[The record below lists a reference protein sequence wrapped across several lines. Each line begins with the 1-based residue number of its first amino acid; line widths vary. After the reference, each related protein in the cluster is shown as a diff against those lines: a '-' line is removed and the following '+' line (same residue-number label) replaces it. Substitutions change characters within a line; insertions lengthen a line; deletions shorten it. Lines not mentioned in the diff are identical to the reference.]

1 MRKSL
6 SNRTFLVVG
15 LGLIATTFL
24 GITGALDKWGQ
35 TPQQSNRNVNVIES
49 SSPQQNRYSP
59 VLALAS
65 MPSQQRELQL
75 KQLASAE
82 SSLDRSRASFLL
94 ASDLIKQNRT
104 EEALKQLQGLDKD
117 FPLLA
122 PYILLKQGRVYTSA
136 EETVKAKETWHKLLN
151 KYPDSPA
158 VVEALYLLGKKNP
171 AYWQQAIEQF
181 PYHPLTHQIAH
192 KLLEQNPNQPNLIR
206 LLVKYTPDDKTV
218 DPLRERLVQEYAS
231 QLTPADWQGIADNYW
246 QQWQYEKAGKAYTRA
261 PHTPRNLYR
270 AARGT
275 HLGGNQKEA
284 QKYYQQLI
292 QSFPN
297 AEETGLGL
305 RRLASISSKQQALS
319 YLDLVISQFPQE
331 AAQALIEKAEILES
345 LNSPALAAQARQL
358 VLTRY
363 ANSEAAAEYRWNI
376 AQKKAQAGDLITA
389 WQWAQPIAVNNPD
402 SPLAPKAS
410 FWIGKWASQLDRP
423 QEAQTAFE
431 SVLVRYPQSYYAWRS
446 AVALGWNVGDFT
458 TVRQMLP
465 PISRT
470 STRSLLPVGSPIVR
484 ELYQLGLDKEAWTQF
499 QAEIGARDTLSIA
512 EQFIYGLMKLDRGE
526 YLRGINQ
533 IWQLKEQS
541 DPQAQQEWKSLRQM
555 PEYWQALFPFPFEE
569 TIFKWSQQREL
580 NPLLVTALIRQESRF
595 ESEISSVAGAVGLM
609 QVMPGTGQWVAER
622 IQLQQYSLTDPED
635 NINLGTYYLDYTH
648 RQYNN
653 NSLLAVA
660 SYNAGPGN
668 VAKWLARYGF
678 DDPDTFVEKIPF
690 PETKGYVETVFENYW
705 NYLRIYNPEIAQ
717 LLSRFQ
723 QEDPQLEVTGASTQM
738 NAANYNFQFSMP
750 HSQFTKKELQS

>member
-6 SNRTFLVVG
+6 SNRTSLAVSC
-15 LGLIATTFL
+15 GLIATTFL
-24 GITGALDKWGQ
+24 GITGALGKWGQ
-35 TPQQSNRNVNVIES
+35 TSEQAAPNPIES
-49 SSPQQNRYSP
+49 ADSNQKYGYSP
-59 VLALAS
+59 ALALAS
-65 MPSQQRELQL
+65 LPPEQRELQL
-75 KQLASAE
+75 KELAAAE
-82 SSLDRSRASFLL
+82 PSLDRSRASFLL
-94 ASDLIKQNRT
+94 ASDLLKQDRT
-104 EEALKQLQGLDKD
+104 EEALEQLEGLEREY
-117 FPLLA
+117 PLLA
-122 PYILLKQGRVYTSA
+122 PYILLRQGRVHTSA
-136 EETVKAKETWHKLLN
+136 AETAKAKQTWHKLLH

-158 VVEALYLLGKKNP
+158 VVEALYSLGKENP
-171 AYWQQAIEQF
+171 AYWQQAIAKF
-181 PYHPLTHQIAH
+181 PYHPLTHKIARQ
-192 KLLEQNPNQPNLIR
+192 LLEKNPNQPNLML

-218 DPLRERLVQEYAS
+218 DPLRERLVQEYSS
-231 QLTPADWQGIADNYW
+231 QLTPADWQKIADDYW
-246 QQWQYEKAGKAYTRA
+246 QQWQYEKAGKAYTKA

-270 AARGT
+270 AARGI
-275 HLGGNQKEA
+275 HLGGNLKEA
-284 QKYYQQLI
+284 QKYYEKLI
-292 QSFPN
+292 RTFPN

-331 AAQALIEKAEILES
+331 AAQALMEKAEILDS
-345 LNSPALAAQARQL
+345 LNSAASAAQARQL
-358 VLTRY
+358 VLTKY
-363 ANSEAAAEYRWNI
+363 ANSEAAAEYRWKI
-376 AQKKAQAGDLITA
+376 ARQKAQAGDLIAA

-410 FWIGKWASQLDRP
+410 FWVGKWASQLDRP
-423 QEAQTAFE
+423 QEAQTAFK

-458 TVRQMLP
+458 TIRQMLP
-465 PISRT
+465 SISRT
-470 STRSLLPVGSPIVR
+470 TARSLLPVGSPIVR

-499 QAEIGARDTLSIA
+499 QAEMGDRETLSVT

-533 IWQLKEQS
+533 IWQLKEQKE
-541 DPQAQQEWKSLRQM
+541 PQARQEWQYLRQM

-569 TIFKWSQQREL
+569 TILKWSQQRQL

-595 ESEISSVAGAVGLM
+595 ETEISSVAGAVGLM

-622 IQLQQYSLTDPED
+622 IQLEQYSLTNPED
-635 NINLGTYYLDYTH
+635 NVNIGTYYLDYTH

-668 VAKWLARYGF
+668 VAKWIARYGF
-678 DDPDTFVEKIPF
+678 DDPDIFVEKIPF

-705 NYLRIYNPEIAQ
+705 NYLRLYNPAIAQ
-717 LLSRFQ
+717 LLS
-723 QEDPQLEVTGASTQM
+723 QM
-738 NAANYNFQFSMP
+738 NAANSNWQVSQQF
-750 HSQFTKKELQS
+750 

>member
-1 MRKSL
+1 
-6 SNRTFLVVG
+6 
-15 LGLIATTFL
+15 
-24 GITGALDKWGQ
+24 
-35 TPQQSNRNVNVIES
+35 
-49 SSPQQNRYSP
+49 
-59 VLALAS
+59 

-75 KQLASAE
+75 KQLASAKP
-82 SSLDRSRASFLL
+82 SLDRSRASLLL

-104 EEALKQLQGLDKD
+104 EEALKQLQGLDKEY
-117 FPLLA
+117 PLLA

-136 EETVKAKETWHKLLN
+136 AETVKAKETWHKLLH

-158 VVEALYLLGKKNP
+158 VVEALYLLGKENS
-171 AYWQQAIEQF
+171 AYWQQAIKQF
-181 PYHPLTHQIAH
+181 PYHPLTHQIARE
-192 KLLEQNPNQPNLIR
+192 LLEQNPNQPRLML

-231 QLTPADWQGIADNYW
+231 QLTPADWQKIADDYW

-270 AARGT
+270 AARGI
-275 HLGGNQKEA
+275 HLGGNQREA

-292 QSFPN
+292 QTFPN

-331 AAQALIEKAEILES
+331 AAQALMEKAEILES
-345 LNSPALAAQARQL
+345 LNSRTSAAQARQL
-358 VLTRY
+358 VLTQY
-363 ANSEAAAEYRWNI
+363 ANSEAAAEYRWKI
-376 AQKKAQAGDLITA
+376 AQQKAQAGDLFAA

-410 FWIGKWASQLDRP
+410 FWIGKWATQLDRP

-431 SVLVRYPQSYYAWRS
+431 SVLGHYPQSYYAWRS

-470 STRSLLPVGSPIVR
+470 TTRSLLPVGSPIVR
-484 ELYQLGLDKEAWTQF
+484 ELYQLGLDKEAWAQF
-499 QAEIGARDTLSIA
+499 QAEIGTHRETLSVA

-533 IWQLKEQS
+533 IWQLKEQT
-541 DPQAQQEWKSLRQM
+541 DPQARQEWQSLRQM

-595 ESEISSVAGAVGLM
+595 ETEISSVAGAVGLM
-609 QVMPGTGQWVAER
+609 QVMPGTGQWVAEQ
-622 IQLQQYSLTDPED
+622 IKLQQYSLTNPED
-635 NINLGTYYLDYTH
+635 NVNLGTYYLDYTH

-668 VAKWLARYGF
+668 VAKWVARYGF
-678 DDPDTFVEKIPF
+678 DDPDIFVEKIPF
-690 PETKGYVETVFENYW
+690 RETQGYVETVFENYW

-717 LLSRFQ
+717 LLS
-723 QEDPQLEVTGASTQM
+723 QM
-738 NAANYNFQFSMP
+738 NAANSNWQVSQQF
-750 HSQFTKKELQS
+750 

>member
-6 SNRTFLVVG
+6 SNRTSLIIS
-15 LGLIATTFL
+15 LGLIATTLL
-24 GITGALDKWGQ
+24 GITGALGKWGQ
-35 TPQQSNRNVNVIES
+35 TPKKADRNVVES
-49 SSPQQNRYSP
+49 SYLNQEYGYSP
-59 VLALAS
+59 TLALVS
-65 MPSQQRELQL
+65 KPSQQREIQL
-75 KQLASAE
+75 KQLVATE
-82 SSLDRSRASFLL
+82 PSLDRSRASFLL

-104 EEALKQLQGLDKD
+104 EEALNQLQGLDKD
-117 FPLLA
+117 YPLLA

-136 EETVKAKETWHKLLN
+136 KNTVKAKETWQKLLS

-158 VVEALYLLGKKNP
+158 VVEALYLLGKENP

-181 PYHPLTHQIAH
+181 PYHPRTHQIARE
-192 KLLEQNPNQPNLIR
+192 LLEQNPNQPNLML

-218 DPLRERLVQEYAS
+218 NPLRERLIQEYS
-231 QLTPADWQGIADNYW
+231 TQLTPADWQKIADDYW

-261 PHTPRNLYR
+261 PQTPRNLYR
-270 AARGT
+270 AARGI

-292 QSFPN
+292 QTFPK

-319 YLDLVISQFPQE
+319 YLDLVINQFPQE
-331 AAQALIEKAEILES
+331 APQALMEKAEILES
-345 LNSPALAAQARQL
+345 LNSQASAMQARQL
-358 VLTRY
+358 VLTQY
-363 ANSEAAAEYRWNI
+363 ANSEAAAEYRWKI
-376 AQKKAQAGDLITA
+376 AQQQAQAGDLIAA
-389 WQWAQPIAVNNPD
+389 WQWAQPIAANNPD

-410 FWIGKWASQLDRP
+410 FWVGKWARQLDRP

-431 SVLVRYPQSYYAWRS
+431 SVLGRYPKSYYAWRS

-465 PISRT
+465 SIART
-470 STRSLLPVGSPIVR
+470 KARSILPVGSPLVR

-499 QAEIGARDTLSIA
+499 QAEIGIHRETLSVT
-512 EQFIYGLMKLDRGE
+512 EQFIYGLMKLERGE

-533 IWQLKEQS
+533 IWQLKDQKE
-541 DPQAQQEWKSLRQM
+541 PHAQQEWQSLRQM

-569 TIFKWSQQREL
+569 TIFHWSQQREL
-580 NPLLVTALIRQESRF
+580 NPLLVIALIRQESRF
-595 ESEISSVAGAVGLM
+595 EPEISSIAGAVGLM
-609 QVMPGTGQWVAER
+609 QVMPGTGQWVADQ
-622 IQLQQYSLTDPED
+622 IKLKQYSLSDPED

-648 RQYNN
+648 RQYDN

-668 VAKWLARYGF
+668 VAKWVARYGF
-678 DDPDTFVEKIPF
+678 DDPDIFVEKIPF

-705 NYLRIYNPEIAQ
+705 NYMRIYNPEIAQ
-717 LLSRFQ
+717 LSSRTNT
-723 QEDPQLEVTGASTQM
+723 DI
-738 NAANYNFQFSMP
+738 N
-750 HSQFTKKELQS
+750 K

>member
-6 SNRTFLVVG
+6 SNRTSLLVG

-24 GITGALDKWGQ
+24 GITGALGKWGQ
-35 TPQQSNRNVNVIES
+35 TPEERDPNVVES
-49 SSPQQNRYSP
+49 SSPQQDRYSP

-65 MPSQQRELQL
+65 MSPQQRELQL
-75 KQLASAE
+75 KQLASAKP
-82 SSLDRSRASFLL
+82 SLDRSRASFLL

-104 EEALKQLQGLDKD
+104 EEALKQLQGLDRD
-117 FPLLA
+117 YPLLA

-136 EETVKAKETWHKLLN
+136 AETVKAKETWHKLLN

-158 VVEALYLLGKKNP
+158 VVEALYILGKENP
-171 AYWQQAIEQF
+171 AYWQQAIEKF
-181 PYHPLTHQIAH
+181 PYHPLTHQIARE
-192 KLLEQNPNQPNLIR
+192 LLEQNPNQPNLML

-218 DPLRERLVQEYAS
+218 DPLRERLVQEYSS
-231 QLTPADWQGIADNYW
+231 QLTPADWQKIADDYW
-246 QQWQYEKAGKAYTRA
+246 QQWQYEKAGKAYTKA

-270 AARGT
+270 AARGI
-275 HLGGNQKEA
+275 HLGGNLKEA
-284 QKYYQQLI
+284 QKYYEKLI
-292 QSFPN
+292 RTFPN

-331 AAQALIEKAEILES
+331 AAQALMEKAEILDS
-345 LNSPALAAQARQL
+345 LNSAASAAQARQL
-358 VLTRY
+358 VLTKY
-363 ANSEAAAEYRWNI
+363 ANSEAAAEYRWKI
-376 AQKKAQAGDLITA
+376 AQQKAQAGDLIAA

-410 FWIGKWASQLDRP
+410 FWIGKWATQLDRP

-431 SVLVRYPQSYYAWRS
+431 SVLGHYPQSYYAWRS

-470 STRSLLPVGSPIVR
+470 SSRSLLPVGSPIVR

-499 QAEIGARDTLSIA
+499 QAEMGDRETLSIT

-533 IWQLKEQS
+533 IWQLKEQKE
-541 DPQAQQEWKSLRQM
+541 PQARQEWQSLRQM

-569 TIFKWSQQREL
+569 TILKWSQQREL

-595 ESEISSVAGAVGLM
+595 ETEISSVAGAVGLM
-609 QVMPGTGQWVAER
+609 QVMPGTGQWVAEQ
-622 IQLQQYSLTDPED
+622 IQLPQYSLRDPED

-668 VAKWLARYGF
+668 VAKWVARYGF
-678 DDPDTFVEKIPF
+678 DDPDIFVEKIPF

-717 LLSRFQ
+717 LLS
-723 QEDPQLEVTGASTQM
+723 QM
-738 NAANYNFQFSMP
+738 NAANSNWQVSQQF
-750 HSQFTKKELQS
+750 